1 MNSQEQSEILE
12 LCRKEKTWIIS
23 DEVYERII
31 YDRKVAPSFLDISK
45 DDDLLIV
52 VNSFSKSWAM
62 TGWRLGWMIVPEG
75 LISIFEKLNEFNVAS
90 PSSPAQHAGVVANVE
105 K

>member
-1 MNSQEQSEILE
+1 MIEPIENSPSIFDKCQEY
-12 LCRKEKTWIIS
+12 TIIS
-23 DEVYERII
+23 
-31 YDRKVAPSFLDISK
+31 
-45 DDDLLIV
+45 
-52 VNSFSKSWAM
+52 NGFSKAFAM